1 MIMTTI
7 IIFNIMTTTT
17 IATTFIITNIMATI
31 AITSIYQRDDQE
43 ETCRQG
49 RGSGD
54 PDGDGGPATK
64 VIVVS

>member
-1 MIMTTI
+1 MIMKTI

-17 IATTFIITNIMATI
+17 IATTFIIATIIATI
-31 AITSIYQRDDQE
+31 AITTIDQPDHQE

>member
-1 MIMTTI
+1 MTTI
-7 IIFNIMTTTT
+7 IIS
-17 IATTFIITNIMATI
+17 
-31 AITSIYQRDDQE
+31 TSPTLLDQRDDQE

-54 PDGDGGPATK
+54 PDGDGGPAAK

>member
-1 MIMTTI
+1 MIMTSTTFIITI
-7 IIFNIMTTTT
+7 IIAS
-17 IATTFIITNIMATI
+17 IATTFIITIIIAII
-31 AITSIYQRDDQE
+31 AITTIDQRDHQE

>member
-1 MIMTTI
+1 MIMTS
-7 IIFNIMTTTT
+7 
-17 IATTFIITNIMATI
+17 TTFIITIIIAII
-31 AITSIYQRDDQE
+31 AITTIDQRDHQE

-54 PDGDGGPATK
+54 PDGDGGPAAK

>member
-7 IIFNIMTTTT
+7 ITFNIMTTTT
-17 IATTFIITNIMATI
+17 IATTFIITIIIATI
-31 AITSIYQRDDQE
+31 AIATIDQRDDQE

>member
-1 MIMTTI
+1 MIMKTI

-17 IATTFIITNIMATI
+17 IATTFIIATIIATI
-31 AITSIYQRDDQE
+31 AITTIDQRDHQE